1 MTIDGRESGDEG
13 VGDDAD
19 VQPEPPVD
27 PAGVIEEIAAGA
39 GAGAGAGA
47 VPFERL
53 RALSEP
59 ADETVSAF
67 VSLWPRLAAER
78 RREVLATLQQL
89 AEQDATLDFHRIHLS
104 ALRDLDPATRIV
116 AVRGLWEQDRVEY
129 MKLLLDQLRDDAE
142 ASVRAAVAQALGR
155 WVVGAE
161 FGLLSD
167 DDGDH
172 LCSTLREAA
181 EDANEEDEVRGCA
194 LEALGARS
202 EEWVGE
208 VIGEMYEAGSR
219 RMRLAALRAMGRNA
233 HDDWLA
239 VLIYCFDDDDP
250 EIRSASATAAG
261 QLLLESA
268 IDPLTALVDD
278 DDEEVGVAAI
288 HAVGEIAGD
297 DAERVLT
304 ALLGRSERHLS
315 EAAQEA
321 LDGVRMLATELADQP
336 GGEP

>member
-1 MTIDGRESGDEG
+1 MIMDERETWDEG
-13 VGDDAD
+13 FGDDD
-19 VQPEPPVD
+19 EVPPD
-27 PAGVIEEIAAGA
+27 PTVAPAEVIEEIAAV
-39 GAGAGAGA
+39 AGA

-59 ADETVSAF
+59 ADETVSGF
-67 VSLWPRLAAER
+67 VSLWPRLDAER
-78 RREVLATLQQL
+78 RRSVLASLQQL

-104 ALRDLDPATRIV
+104 ALRDQDPATRIL

-129 MKLLLDQLRDDAE
+129 MKLLIDQVRDDAE
-142 ASVRAAVAQALGR
+142 ASVRAAVAEALGE

-172 LCSTLREAA
+172 LCSTLREVA
-181 EDANEEDEVRGCA
+181 EDHNEEDEVRGRA

-208 VIGEMYEAGSR
+208 VIGEMYEAGSH
-219 RMRLAALRAMGRNA
+219 RMRLASLRAMGRNA

-239 VLIYCFDDDDP
+239 VMIYCFDDDDP
-250 EIRSASATAAG
+250 EIRAASATAAG

-268 IDPLTALVDD
+268 IDPLTVLMDD
-278 DDEEVGVAAI
+278 DDEAVQVAAI
-288 HAVGEIAGD
+288 FAVGEIAGD

-304 ALLGRSERHLS
+304 ALLGRPEQHLAD
-315 EAAQEA
+315 AAQEA
-321 LDGVRMLATELADQP
+321 LAGARILTTDLADQP
-336 GGEP
+336 MDQPVDEP

>member
-1 MTIDGRESGDEG
+1 MTIDGRENGDDG
-13 VGDDAD
+13 LGDDAD
-19 VQPEPPVD
+19 VQPAPPVD
-27 PAGVIEEIAAGA
+27 PAAVVEEIAAT
-39 GAGAGAGA
+39 AGA

-67 VSLWPRLAAER
+67 VSLWPRLPAER
-78 RREVLATLQQL
+78 RREVLAGLQQL
-89 AEQDATLDFHRIHLS
+89 AEEDATLDFHRIHLS
-104 ALRDLDPATRIV
+104 ALRDQDPASRIL

-142 ASVRAAVAQALGR
+142 ASVRAVVAEALGR

-172 LCSTLREAA
+172 LCSVLREAA

-208 VIGEMYEAGSR
+208 VIGEMYETGSH

-268 IDPLTALVDD
+268 IDRLTVLVDD
-278 DDEEVGVAAI
+278 GDEEVQVAAVR
-288 HAVGEIAGD
+288 AVGEIAGD

-304 ALLGRSERHLS
+304 ALLGRPERHLA

-321 LDGVRMLATELADQP
+321 LDGVRTLATELAEQP
-336 GGEP
+336 AEEL